1 MENLVKADMP
11 GGGALE
17 ADLILGRRPGVSFAY
32 HVFCDEDGDVGD
44 CKDLLSSCLSLYST
58 CSEVSSRLSS
68 LSCPLLSR
76 SSDRRG
82 VLGGA
87 KPVSSPNSFSLK
99 TKELSVS
106 SSSSSLNT
114 DFRSFRILL
123 IMEKEGCLC
132 EPSRIRSLVY
142 WWWNFGLGG
151 REGSSGS
158 EGHFVRLVRDMI
170 LMTATSCYATRAAT
184 GDRRRRGPGLVGR
197 SAIATSWATAH
208 ENTNTSDEVTPQ
220 PGCP

>member
-1 MENLVKADMP
+1 VENLVKADMP

-32 HVFCDEDGDVGD
+32 HAFWAEDGDVGD

-58 CSEVSSRLSS
+58 CSEAPSRLSS
-68 LSCPLLSR
+68 LSWPLLR
-76 SSDRRG
+76 SSDCRC
-82 VLGGA
+82 VLGEA

-99 TKELSVS
+99 IKELSVS

-123 IMEKEGCLC
+123 IMEKEGCLY

-151 REGSSGS
+151 WEGSSGS
-158 EGHFVRLVRDMI
+158 EGHFARLMRDMI
-170 LMTATSCYATRAAT
+170 LMTARSCYATRAAT

-197 SAIATSWATAH
+197 ECYRHLVGSGTSKH
-208 ENTNTSDEVTPQ
+208 EH
-220 PGCP
+220 GR